1 MKLTPFLGGFHHQ
14 EPTST
19 STAYKQMSERL
30 EYDPLAETVIM
41 MIMRLKRNLSCTA
54 MVTGEPGSG
63 KSTLGIRIGMLA
75 AQLTGVKWAWKP
87 AVTYDG
93 ESFLRAVYE
102 LPKFSTVILNEAG
115 EALFNREWQAGVN
128 KAISKSQLSDRVYR
142 KLKVFIIPY
151 ASMSDINLR
160 RTAHYHFHCQ
170 AHGEARHTTITKAVQ
185 PDPDTKYS
193 TPYKRTICQSFRF
206 PPLPDYMY
214 DHYDALDLAAKEAM
228 NQKYRESLTKQTK
241 PPIRTEPPDGL
252 HEMSLTQLAEKHGV
266 SDRTISKWR
275 RKWPLPE
282 PPPNP
287 P

>member
-1 MKLTPFLGGFHHQ
+1 
-14 EPTST
+14 
-19 STAYKQMSERL
+19 MSERL

-41 MIMRLKRNLSCTA
+41 MLLRLKRNLSCTA
-54 MVTGEPGSG
+54 MITGEPGTG

-102 LPKFSTVILNEAG
+102 LPKYSTVILNEAG
-115 EALFNREWQAGVN
+115 EALFNREWQKGVN

-170 AHGEARHTTITKAVQ
+170 AHGDARHVTIKKAVQ

-193 TPYKRTICQSFRF
+193 TPYKRTICQSFVF
-206 PPLPDYMY
+206 PPLPGYMY
-214 DHYDALDLAAKEAM
+214 DHYDALDLEAKEAM
-228 NQKYRESLTKQTK
+228 NEKYRESLTQQTK
-241 PPIRTEPPDGL
+241 LPVRTEPPPGL
-252 HEMSLTQLAEKHGV
+252 HEKSLSQLAAELGV
-266 SDRTISKWR
+266 TTRTVSKYR
-275 RKWPLPE
+275 KKWPPE
-282 PPPNP
+282 PPSPNP
-287 P
+287 PL